1 MITSMYKFSSLVFSS
16 SQHSYLLW
24 SFCEERLTRTRRSAL
39 GMKTLVLVITAA
51 INSELQSLHSCTLN
65 LKIFAVLCHEVP
77 SKSVYVAGLDKN
89 IK

>member
-1 MITSMYKFSSLVFSS
+1 
-16 SQHSYLLW
+16 
-24 SFCEERLTRTRRSAL
+24 
-39 GMKTLVLVITAA
+39 MKTLVLVITAA

-77 SKSVYVAGLDKN
+77 SKSVYMAGLDKN